1 MVQTRA
7 QEQRM
12 ANERFVAIEH
22 RLDRVDQM
30 QEAII
35 QLTNRVDT
43 MHRDLLAIRQP
54 GENQQGYGY
63 GRPRQPQLS
72 KMEFPRYEEGQDILS
87 WLLKCES
94 FFLVDRT
101 AEENKV
107 RVASIHLDEKTY
119 QWHRSLEKKLCGR
132 LPLWEEYAVLL
143 QDTFGPPF
151 ETPMGDFTHLRQTG
165 SLSEFHA
172 EWDVVTARLDLQE
185 DYLVDAYISA
195 LKLEIQGLDPEQCW
209 RREDWPECKRK
220 FSKKPKQ
227 GLG

>member
-1 MVQTRA
+1 
-7 QEQRM
+7 M

-72 KMEFPRYEEGQDILS
+72 KMEFPRYEEDLDILS

-94 FFLVDRT
+94 FFLLIRQ
-101 AEENKV
+101 
-107 RVASIHLDEKTY
+107 R
-119 QWHRSLEKKLCGR
+119 KKIKFELLLFIWMRKPTNGIGLLKRNYVGDCPCGR
-132 LPLWEEYAVLL
+132 NMQCFFKIPSAHPLKHLWVALL
-143 QDTFGPPF
+143 TY
-151 ETPMGDFTHLRQTG
+151 
-165 SLSEFHA
+165 
-172 EWDVVTARLDLQE
+172 ARL
-185 DYLVDAYISA
+185 V
-195 LKLEIQGLDPEQCW
+195 
-209 RREDWPECKRK
+209 R
-220 FSKKPKQ
+220 
-227 GLG
+227 